1 MANTAEA
8 PGQLT
13 QDQMEALKKGC
24 QDLIPGIDT
33 SYGYVPT
40 LGVGIAFC
48 ALFFLSHAGHIIQ
61 YIRKRRWSSLA
72 FAVGAMAELIGW
84 AGRTWSSECPYNG
97 DAFLMQ
103 ITTLI
108 IAPTFFAAGLYVILG
123 ALINR
128 LGRHSSIL
136 GPKMYAI
143 VFLTCDIIA
152 LIVQAVGGAM
162 ASTEADK
169 IHGDTKPGTNI
180 MVAGIVFQMAAM
192 IVFSVL
198 VLDFMRRVF
207 VKMSHLE
214 SKKIRLAHDGSLPRS
229 YIWLL
234 VAVFISL
241 TMIFVRSIYRTIE
254 LIQGWEGYLI
264 THEGY
269 FIGLDAATMIIA
281 VGIFNFFD
289 PVFLLWGE
297 NDHLRPTCE
306 ENELGQMEVDDENWQ
321 ESVTVTDRE

>member
-1 MANTAEA
+1 MTNTTEA

-24 QDLIPGIDT
+24 QGLIPGIDT

-48 ALFFLSHAGHIIQ
+48 ALFFLSLVGHGIQ

-72 FAVGAMAELIGW
+72 FAVGAMTELIGW

-108 IAPTFFAAGLYVILG
+108 IAPTFFTAGLYVILG

-136 GPKMYAI
+136 SPKMYAI
-143 VFLTCDIIA
+143 IFLTCDIIA
-152 LIVQAVGGAM
+152 LVIQAVGGGM

-169 IHGDTKPGTNI
+169 IDGDTKPGTNI

-192 IVFSVL
+192 IVFTVL

-207 VKMSHLE
+207 VKTPRLE
-214 SKKIRLAHDGSLPRS
+214 SQKIRPAHPGSLPRS

-234 VAVFISL
+234 ASVFISL

-264 THEGY
+264 THERF

-297 NDHLRPTCE
+297 DDHLRPTCE
-306 ENELGQMEVDDENWQ
+306 DNELGEM
-321 ESVTVTDRE
+321 